1 MKHVLPV
8 ELNPAIQNKV
18 AEELPILQE
27 IQDETLRQQ
36 TIDAWTL
43 ALQLNGFSAI
53 SDIPGSGM
61 PGTTELGNQLHHILA
76 VAYNSVSL
84 FDNLERIY
92 GVSLGIDREKLIS
105 GAVLHD
111 VGKAYE
117 YNPENLE
124 RWHKNIHQT
133 GCLNVR
139 HPAYGVYIAMTI
151 GLPEEVVH
159 VCSCHSLEGRYVQR
173 SVYATIVHYADDGS
187 WFTLSNAFDMHIPE
201 L

>member
-1 MKHVLPV
+1 MNRLSI
-8 ELNPAIQNKV
+8 ELDPQIQHNV
-18 AEELPILQE
+18 AGELPILEQ
-27 IQDETLRQQ
+27 ISNETLRRQVV
-36 TIDAWTL
+36 DAWTL
-43 ALQLNGFSAI
+43 ALQLNGFDRISA
-53 SDIPGSGM
+53 IPGSGM
-61 PGTTELGNQLHHILA
+61 PGTSELGNQLHHILA
-76 VAYNSVSL
+76 VAYNSCSL

-92 GVSLGIDREKLIS
+92 GVKLGIDRELLIA

-117 YNPENLE
+117 YCPENLE
-124 RWHKNIHQT
+124 RWKNRVHQT
-133 GCLNVR
+133 GMLNVR
-139 HPAYGVYIAMTI
+139 HPAYGAYIALTV

-187 WFTLSNAFDMHIPE
+187 WFTLSNAFDMNIPQ